1 MRRLIPP
8 TLYPPPT
15 PETSLVRTVHR
26 VSELQAE
33 LAEWRAR
40 RESIALVPTMGNLH
54 AGHLSLV
61 RKARELGECV
71 VVSVFV
77 NPLQFGPSEDFQRY
91 PRTLEADRQLLTE
104 GGADLLFAPA
114 VTDVYPAGYPPATTV
129 RVGGTLT
136 GILDGHFRPGHF
148 EGVAT
153 VVNIL
158 FNLVRPDVAVFGEKD
173 WQQLQVIRRMVADLG
188 MPLRIV
194 GAETLRD
201 ADGLA
206 LSSRNQ
212 YLDAP
217 ERAQAPRLQ
226 QALRAI
232 ATAIQSGRR
241 DFEALCAE
249 QWTQLEAAG
258 FKPQYLEVRTP
269 ELAQPGPDARSL
281 VLLAAAYLGR
291 TRLIDNLPLLLE
303 A

>member
-1 MRRLIPP
+1 M
-8 TLYPPPT
+8 
-15 PETSLVRTVHR
+15 RTVHR
-26 VSELQAE
+26 VSELQSE

-54 AGHLSLV
+54 SGHLSLV

-77 NPLQFGPSEDFQRY
+77 NPLQFGPNEDFERY
-91 PRTLEADRQLLTE
+91 PRTLDADRQLLTE
-104 GGADLLFAPA
+104 AGADLLFAPA
-114 VTDVYPAGYPPATTV
+114 VQDVYPTGYPPVTTV
-129 RVGGTLT
+129 KVGGTVT

-148 EGVAT
+148 EGVTT

-201 ADGLA
+201 PDGLA

-212 YLDAP
+212 YLDAR
-217 ERAQAPRLQ
+217 ERQLAPRLQ
-226 QALRAI
+226 AALRAI
-232 ATAIQSGRR
+232 AAAIESGRR

-249 QWTQLEAAG
+249 QWAQLEAAG
-258 FKPQYLEVRTP
+258 FKPQYLEVRAPDLATP
-269 ELAQPGPDARSL
+269 AAEARNL
-281 VLLAAAYLGR
+281 VLLAAAYLGK
-291 TRLIDNLPLLLE
+291 TRLIDNLPLYLE
-303 A
+303 G

>member
-1 MRRLIPP
+1 MR
-8 TLYPPPT
+8 TL
-15 PETSLVRTVHR
+15 HR
-26 VSELQAE
+26 VADLQAE
-33 LAEWRAR
+33 LAEWRSR

-77 NPLQFGPSEDFQRY
+77 NPLQFGPNEDFERY
-91 PRTLEADRQLLTE
+91 PRTLQADQELLA
-104 GGADLLFAPA
+104 GAGADLLFAPA
-114 VTDVYPAGYPPATTV
+114 VADVYPAGYPPATTV
-129 RVGGTLT
+129 RVGGALT

-173 WQQLQVIRRMVADLG
+173 WQQLQVIRRMAADLG

-212 YLDAP
+212 YLDAQ
-217 ERAQAPRLQ
+217 ERALAPRLQ
-226 QALRAI
+226 AALRTIAAAI
-232 ATAIQSGRR
+232 EGGRR
-241 DFEALCAE
+241 DYEALCAE
-249 QWTQLEAAG
+249 QWAQLEAAG
-258 FKPQYLEVRTP
+258 FKPQYLEVRAP
-269 ELAQPGPDARSL
+269 DLAQPAPDARSL

-291 TRLIDNLPLLLE
+291 TRLIDNLPLHLE
-303 A
+303 N

>member
-1 MRRLIPP
+1 
-8 TLYPPPT
+8 
-15 PETSLVRTVHR
+15 VRTVHR

-77 NPLQFGPSEDFQRY
+77 NPLQFGPSEDFERY
-91 PRTLEADRQLLTE
+91 PRTLEADRQLLAE

-114 VTDVYPAGYPPATTV
+114 VADVYPAGYPPATTV
-129 RVGGTLT
+129 KVGGTLT

-153 VVNIL
+153 VVNVL

-212 YLDAP
+212 YLDVQ
-217 ERAQAPRLQ
+217 ERALAPRLQ

-232 ATAIQSGRR
+232 AVAIEGGRR
-241 DFEALCAE
+241 DYEALCAE
-249 QWTQLEAAG
+249 QWAQLEAAG
-258 FKPQYLEVRTP
+258 FKPQYLEVR
-269 ELAQPGPDARSL
+269 APDLSAPVAGTTSL
-281 VLLAAAYLGR
+281 VILAASYLGR
-291 TRLIDNLPLLLE
+291 TRLIDNLPLILQG
-303 A
+303 

>member
-1 MRRLIPP
+1 M
-8 TLYPPPT
+8 
-15 PETSLVRTVHR
+15 RTVHR
-26 VSELQAE
+26 VSELQSE

-77 NPLQFGPSEDFQRY
+77 NPLQFGPNEDFERY
-91 PRTLEADRQLLTE
+91 PRTLDADRQLLTE
-104 GGADLLFAPA
+104 AGADLLFAPS
-114 VTDVYPAGYPPATTV
+114 VQDVYPGGYPPATTV
-129 RVGGTLT
+129 KVGGTVT

-148 EGVAT
+148 EGVTT

-201 ADGLA
+201 PDGLA

-212 YLDAP
+212 YLDAR
-217 ERAQAPRLQ
+217 ERELAPRLQ
-226 QALRAI
+226 AALRAI
-232 ATAIQSGRR
+232 AAAIEAGRR

-249 QWTQLEAAG
+249 QWAQLEAAG
-258 FKPQYLEVRTP
+258 FKPQYLEVRAP
-269 ELAQPGPDARSL
+269 DLAPAAAQARSL
-281 VLLAAAYLGR
+281 VLLAAAYLGK
-291 TRLIDNLPLLLE
+291 TRLIDNLPLHLE
-303 A
+303 G

>member
-8 TLYPPPT
+8 TLYSPPKSEP
-15 PETSLVRTVHR
+15 SRVRIVHR

-54 AGHLSLV
+54 PGHLSLV
-61 RKARELGECV
+61 HKARELGECV

-77 NPLQFGPSEDFQRY
+77 NPLQFGPNEDFERY
-91 PRTLEADRQLLTE
+91 PRTLEADGKLLAE

-114 VTDVYPAGYPPATTV
+114 VADVYPGGYPPATTV

-136 GILDGHFRPGHF
+136 SILDGHFRPGHF

-212 YLDAP
+212 YLDAQ
-217 ERAQAPRLQ
+217 ERALAPRLQ

-232 ATAIQSGRR
+232 AAAIEGGRR

-249 QWTQLEAAG
+249 QWAQLEAAG
-258 FKPQYLEVRTP
+258 FKPQYLEVRAP
-269 ELAQPGPDARSL
+269 DLAQPAADARSL

-291 TRLIDNLPLLLE
+291 TRLIDNLPLYLE
-303 A
+303 S